1 MSRAVYLCGF
11 MGCGK
16 TTVGRVLAD
25 LLGTA
30 YADMDAYIEKSEKM
44 SIPQILSDKGE
55 GYFRDAETRAVEK
68 MGKNGGVI
76 ACGGGAMLRE
86 KNAELAAKNGVVVY
100 IDTPYDICWER
111 IKDDANRPIVA
122 VNTKGSLGELYEKAE
137 GSLHRTLGV
146 QGRRN
151 RVAVTNCGAD
161 RRIYKKSEHYP
172 LKADKI

>member
-44 SIPQILSDKGE
+44 SIPQIFSDKGE
-55 GYFRDAETRAVEK
+55 GYFRDAETRAVEE

-86 KNAELAAKNGVVVY
+86 KNADLAAKNGVVVY

-111 IKDDANRPIVA
+111 IKDDVYMHNPIPALRNCNCTLPVIRNVRPVIRSRRAIRCVL
-122 VNTKGSLGELYEKAE
+122 KFSLPSMCAPSIL
-137 GSLHRTLGV
+137 
-146 QGRRN
+146 
-151 RVAVTNCGAD
+151 
-161 RRIYKKSEHYP
+161 
-172 LKADKI
+172 

>member
-44 SIPQILSDKGE
+44 SIPQI
-55 GYFRDAETRAVEK
+55 FPTRARDISVMPRREPLRK
-68 MGKNGGVI
+68 WAKTAESLPAAAVRCSGRKCR
-76 ACGGGAMLRE
+76 ACRQ
-86 KNAELAAKNGVVVY
+86 NGVVVY

-122 VNTKGSLGELYEKAE
+122 VNTKESLGELYEKRKALYTAHSAFRADGTGAPSQIAAQIAE
-137 GSLHRTLGV
+137 F
-146 QGRRN
+146 
-151 RVAVTNCGAD
+151 
-161 RRIYKKSEHYP
+161 IKKVN
-172 LKADKI
+172 ITR

>member
-30 YADMDAYIEKSEKM
+30 YADMD
-44 SIPQILSDKGE
+44 
-55 GYFRDAETRAVEK
+55 VEE

-86 KNAELAAKNGVVVY
+86 KNADLAAKNGVVVY

-111 IKDDANRPIVA
+111 IKDDVNRPIVA
-122 VNTKGSLGELYEKAE
+122 ANTKESLGELYEKRKALYTAHSAFRADGTGSPSQIAAQIAE
-137 GSLHRTLGV
+137 F
-146 QGRRN
+146 
-151 RVAVTNCGAD
+151 
-161 RRIYKKSEHYP
+161 IKKVN
-172 LKADKI
+172 ITR

>member
-44 SIPQILSDKGE
+44 SIPRIFSQKGE
-55 GYFRDAETRAVEK
+55 GYFRDAETRAVGE

-86 KNAELAAKNGVVVY
+86 ENARIAGENGIVVY

-111 IKDDANRPIVA
+111 IKDDPDRPIA
-122 VNTKGSLGELYEKAE
+122 AANTKESLRELYEKRKALYTAHSGFRADGT
-137 GSLHRTLGV
+137 GSP
-146 QGRRN
+146 
-151 RVAVTNCGAD
+151 
-161 RRIYKKSEHYP
+161 SEIAAQIAGFVR
-172 LKADKI
+172 K

>member
-44 SIPQILSDKGE
+44 SIPQIFSDKGE
-55 GYFRDAETRAVEK
+55 GYFRDAETRAVEE

-86 KNAELAAKNGVVVY
+86 KNADLAAKNGVVVY

-122 VNTKGSLGELYEKAE
+122 VNTKESLGEFYEKRKALYTAHSAFRADGTGSPSQIAAQIAE
-137 GSLHRTLGV
+137 F
-146 QGRRN
+146 
-151 RVAVTNCGAD
+151 
-161 RRIYKKSEHYP
+161 IKKVN
-172 LKADKI
+172 ITR

>member
-44 SIPQILSDKGE
+44 SIPQIFSDKGE
-55 GYFRDAETRAVEK
+55 GYFRDAETRAVEE
-68 MGKNGGVI
+68 MG
-76 ACGGGAMLRE
+76 
-86 KNAELAAKNGVVVY
+86 KNGVVVY

-122 VNTKGSLGELYEKAE
+122 VNTKESLGELYEKRKALYTAHSAFRADGTGAPSQIAAQIAE
-137 GSLHRTLGV
+137 FV
-146 QGRRN
+146 
-151 RVAVTNCGAD
+151 
-161 RRIYKKSEHYP
+161 KK
-172 LKADKI
+172 

>member
-44 SIPQILSDKGE
+44 SIPQIFSDKGE
-55 GYFRDAETRAVEK
+55 GYFRDAETRAVEE

-86 KNAELAAKNGVVVY
+86 KNADLAAKNGVVVY

-111 IKDDANRPIVA
+111 IKDDAIIRHDIFFQKFIHYSTGKNRA
-122 VNTKGSLGELYEKAE
+122 VCPAFKYHSKFHFYLSPFIFL
-137 GSLHRTLGV
+137 L
-146 QGRRN
+146 
-151 RVAVTNCGAD
+151 
-161 RRIYKKSEHYP
+161 
-172 LKADKI
+172 

>member
-1 MSRAVYLCGF
+1 

-44 SIPQILSDKGE
+44 SIPQIFSDKGE
-55 GYFRDAETRAVEK
+55 GYFRDAETRAVEE

-86 KNAELAAKNGVVVY
+86 KNADLAAKNGVVVY

-111 IKDDANRPIVA
+111 I
-122 VNTKGSLGELYEKAE
+122 
-137 GSLHRTLGV
+137 HRTLGV

-151 RVAVTNCGAD
+151 RGAVTNCGAD
-161 RRIYKKSEHYP
+161 RRICKKVNIIPAECGQNI
-172 LKADKI
+172 KDRNFANG

>member
-44 SIPQILSDKGE
+44 SIPRIFSQKGE
-55 GYFRDAETRAVEK
+55 EYFRDAETRAVGE

-86 KNAELAAKNGVVVY
+86 ENARIAGENGIVVY

-111 IKDDANRPIVA
+111 IKDDPDRPIA
-122 VNTKGSLGELYEKAE
+122 AANTKESLRELYEKRKALYTAHSGFRADGT
-137 GSLHRTLGV
+137 GSP
-146 QGRRN
+146 
-151 RVAVTNCGAD
+151 
-161 RRIYKKSEHYP
+161 SEIAAQIAGFVR
-172 LKADKI
+172 K

>member
-44 SIPQILSDKGE
+44 SIPQIFSDKGE
-55 GYFRDAETRAVEK
+55 EYFRDAETRAVEE

-86 KNAELAAKNGVVVY
+86 
-100 IDTPYDICWER
+100 
-111 IKDDANRPIVA
+111 
-122 VNTKGSLGELYEKAE
+122 
-137 GSLHRTLGV
+137 
-146 QGRRN
+146 
-151 RVAVTNCGAD
+151 
-161 RRIYKKSEHYP
+161 
-172 LKADKI
+172 